1 MEPKAR
7 CVGWPHASKRLKLGR
22 GILQGPDTVAVTQ
35 PLDSIATVL
44 ESTGEFR
51 VLRRLGPF
59 VDCDDPPNEPTFI
72 GLILDT
78 ETTGIDHVTDEVIE
92 LGIIKF
98 EYGVSGRVYRVLDT
112 LNQRH
117 QPSKPIPPE
126 ITRLTG
132 ITDADVEGQRI
143 DDAAV
148 QAISADAAVVI
159 AHNATFDRQM
169 CESRWPIF
177 AEKNWACSCHQVPWR
192 EEGHEGLKLGYL
204 LVDYGFFHK
213 GHRAIDDCHAL
224 LALLAAPLR
233 TSGRLA
239 LSCLLET
246 ARKPTVR
253 IWAAGSPIA
262 TKDVLKAR
270 SYRWSGRRRCWYIDV
285 EEERLDIER
294 TFLSQEIFRGEVCDL
309 PADRITARDRFSLRT
324 NPEA

>member
-1 MEPKAR
+1 M
-7 CVGWPHASKRLKLGR
+7 
-22 GILQGPDTVAVTQ
+22 Q
-35 PLDSIATVL
+35 PLDSIAGVL
-44 ESTGEFR
+44 EGTGEYR
-51 VLRRLGPF
+51 VLRRVGRF
-59 VDCDDPPNEPTFI
+59 ADRDDLPNEPTFI

-78 ETTGIDHVTDEVIE
+78 ETTGVDHARDEVIE
-92 LGIIKF
+92 LGVIKF
-98 EYGVSGRVYRVLDT
+98 EYGASGRVYRVLKT
-112 LNQRH
+112 LSQLQ
-117 QPSKPIPPE
+117 QPSKPIPPQ

-132 ITDADVEGQRI
+132 ITDADVAGQRI

-148 QAISADAAVVI
+148 QAIAADAAVVI
-159 AHNATFDRQM
+159 AHNASFDRQM
-169 CESRWPIF
+169 CEGRWPVF

-192 EEGHEGLKLGYL
+192 DEGHEGLKLGYL
-204 LVDYGFFHK
+204 LMDHGFFHN

-253 IWAAGSPIA
+253 IWATGSPIE

-285 EEERLDIER
+285 EKEQLDIER
-294 TFLSQEIFRGEVCDL
+294 SFLSQEIFRREVRDL
-309 PADRITARDRFSLRT
+309 PADRITARDRFSMRT